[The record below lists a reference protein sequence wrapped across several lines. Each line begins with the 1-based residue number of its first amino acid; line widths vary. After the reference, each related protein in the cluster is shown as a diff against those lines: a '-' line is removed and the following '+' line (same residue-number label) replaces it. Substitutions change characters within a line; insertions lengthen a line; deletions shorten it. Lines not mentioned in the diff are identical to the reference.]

1 MDRPELSEL
10 CLCTALVIYSGDDM
24 RNLQTIFIF
33 NPDNIASTQFVS
45 SAVRNEQFGQVEVQ
59 RIANVLPGATGNY
72 AMGVLI
78 WANDLQ
84 GLAADVESFA
94 SYLANENNVQGALK
108 ELGIEVNTYASN

>member
-59 RIANVLPGATGNY
+59 RIVNVLPGATENY

-78 WANDLQ
+78 WSTDLQ
-84 GLAADVESFA
+84 GLKADIASFA
-94 SYLANENNVQGALK
+94 AYLQAEDSVVGALST
-108 ELGIEVNTYASN
+108 LGVSM

>member
-1 MDRPELSEL
+1 
-10 CLCTALVIYSGDDM
+10 
-24 RNLQTIFIF
+24 
-33 NPDNIASTQFVS
+33 
-45 SAVRNEQFGQVEVQ
+45 
-59 RIANVLPGATGNY
+59 
-72 AMGVLI
+72 MGVLI

>member
-1 MDRPELSEL
+1 MDRPALSEL
-10 CLCTALVIYSGDDM
+10 CLCTALVIYLGDDM

-59 RIANVLPGATGNY
+59 RIVNVLPGATENY

-78 WANDLQ
+78 WATDLQ

-94 SYLANENNVQGALK
+94 SYLANEDSVQGALK
-108 ELGIEVNTYASN
+108 ELGIEVNTYAFN

>member
-1 MDRPELSEL
+1 M
-10 CLCTALVIYSGDDM
+10 
-24 RNLQTIFIF
+24 
-33 NPDNIASTQFVS
+33 
-45 SAVRNEQFGQVEVQ
+45 RNEQFGQVEVQ